1 MNNQPSI
8 KNEWTCNCGH
18 VNSLCYSFCPNCGQH
33 MPSEISQRVYEEE
46 ILLHNGILIDKRIRT
61 MIIIAATILVLF
73 FWRAVLFAVAILVG
87 IISLIFE
94 WIYIWKSAKDMSIV
108 EHNKLKN
115 YIRFTFGFSLCILVI
130 LRIVASEMKSIVHTG
145 IGIFFVGWII
155 SFLGGIISSLMTKK
169 RNNITMK
176 NNIFLIALPCVL
188 KVICIAIILW
198 LI

>member
-1 MNNQPSI
+1 
-8 KNEWTCNCGH
+8 
-18 VNSLCYSFCPNCGQH
+18 

-61 MIIIAATILVLF
+61 IIIIAATILVLIF
-73 FWRAVLFAVAILVG
+73 LRAILFAVAILVG

-155 SFLGGIISSLMTKK
+155 SFLGAIISSFMTKK
-169 RNNITMK
+169 RNDITMK
-176 NNIFLIALPCVL
+176 NYIFLTALPCVP
-188 KVICIAIILW
+188 KVICLAIILW